1 MCRRSLVLLIP
12 LVVAGCSL
20 STTSKEWKIKS
31 DKEKLAEKEQK
42 LVRVSHTTRDPD
54 RPNVVIIMADDLGKY
69 EVSAY
74 GATHIQTPNI
84 DQLASEGILF
94 ENGYVTAPICS
105 PSRAGM
111 LTGKYQHRYGFETQ
125 PMEFYPS
132 NFIEYNAGKNAKFL
146 GDWRVTTE
154 PDFPNEWE
162 LGKQGIPLDE
172 INLAELFQAA
182 GYKTAIIGKW
192 HLGNG
197 KKQIPNR
204 RGFDYQYGF
213 YGAHSIYTPSQKTPG
228 YVSFIHDDFSTRY
241 QWDMGRKSTAAI
253 RENNKIIK
261 EKDYLTFAIRDRAID
276 FLEQY
281 QDTSFFL
288 YIPFNAPHIPFQAP
302 QDYYD
307 RFSHV
312 EDDNKRVYYAMI
324 AALDDAIGEIL
335 KAIRTLGLEENTII
349 WFLSDNGGATYTG
362 ATDNGPL
369 KGGKITH
376 FEGGI
381 NVPFALK
388 WKGHLPEGLVY
399 RDAVTA
405 MDIFPTSA
413 INCAIP
419 LPDSAGYDGV
429 NLLPYLTGNQHGAPH
444 ERLYWRANHVHVIQ
458 VDSMKLIL
466 STRDQWLHLFDLKHD
481 KSELIDLHEE
491 DPETVRQLQEYF
503 EQWNATLP
511 EKPMW
516 PGIMERRFVI
526 GGKEYYFPA

>member
-1 MCRRSLVLLIP
+1 MHRKLFFFLVPFVL
-12 LVVAGCSL
+12 GSCSL
-20 STTSKEWKIKS
+20 STTSKDWKIKN
-31 DKEKLAEKEQK
+31 DQEKLTEKAEKLDRISQAPRK
-42 LVRVSHTTRDPD
+42 SD

-74 GATHIQTPNI
+74 GATHIQTPHI

-162 LGKQGIPLDE
+162 LGKQGIPLWE

-192 HLGNG
+192 HLGYG
-197 KKQIPNR
+197 KNQIPNK

-213 YGAHSIYTPSQKTPG
+213 YGAHSIYTPAQKTPG
-228 YVSFIHDDFSTRY
+228 YVSFVHDDFSTQY
-241 QWDMGRKSTAAI
+241 QWNMGRKSTAAI

-276 FLEQY
+276 FLEQNR
-281 QDTSFFL
+281 DTSFFL
-288 YIPFNAPHIPFQAP
+288 YVPFNAPHIPFQAP
-302 QDYYD
+302 ESYYE
-307 RFSHV
+307 RFSQV

-324 AALDDAIGEIL
+324 AALDDAIGDIHRKIKEL
-335 KAIRTLGLEENTII
+335 ELEENTII

-369 KGGKITH
+369 KGGKITQ

-381 NVPFALK
+381 NIPFAVK
-388 WKGHLPEGLVY
+388 WKGHIPEGTVY
-399 RDAVTA
+399 EKAVTA
-405 MDIFPTSA
+405 MDIFPTSVE
-413 INCAIP
+413 NCAIP
-419 LPDSAGYDGV
+419 LPDQTGYDGV
-429 NLLPYLTGNQHGAPH
+429 NLLPYLIENQVDVPH
-444 ERLYWRANHVHVIQ
+444 ERLYWRANHIHVIQ
-458 VDSMKLIL
+458 VDSMKLIY
-466 STRDQWLHLFDLKHD
+466 STRDEWLHLYDLNND
-481 KSELIDLHEE
+481 KSELIDLHDE

-503 EQWNATLP
+503 NQWDATLP
-511 EKPMW
+511 DRPLW